1 MMEQI
6 VRVREVRPDG
16 MATVIHFRQSACSGD
31 CHRCSGCGAA
41 QEAIELS
48 AKNPIGAAPG
58 ALVTVTSE
66 TGPVLK
72 AAMVLY
78 LAPLLLFF
86 LGYLLGA
93 ALWARGALTGCAG
106 FALGIGLAVV
116 YDRKIVKKQK
126 NEYIITGYAGESL
139 LKAER
144 KGDNG
149 LD

>member
-48 AKNPIGAAPG
+48 AKNLIGAAPG
-58 ALVTVTSE
+58 DLVTVTSE

-93 ALWARGALTGCAG
+93 ALWVRGALTGCAG

-144 KGDNG
+144 KGG
-149 LD
+149 